1 MKFFLFFLLFTF
13 VCTASFAQQRTK
25 KLIVITLDGYR
36 WKELFRGAD
45 SSLLLNKEF
54 TSQDSAS
61 IIKKYWGENIQKRR
75 EKLMPFFW
83 NIIAKK
89 GQVYGNRDY
98 GNYVDVTNRY
108 WFSYP
113 GYNEIFTGY
122 ADTLIYSNEYP
133 DNPHK
138 NVLEF
143 INKLPKYKNKVAVF
157 TSWDAFPRILNEKR
171 SGLLINSS
179 YSDVIGKLNQTQ
191 KDLNRQQHYIPKIF
205 GNAERLDVLTYFMA
219 KAYLQ
224 QNHPKV
230 LYLSFNDTDAFAHQG
245 KYDSYLDAAN
255 YSDAMISDLWE
266 YLQSDPFY
274 KDQTT
279 FFITVD
285 HGRGKGVEWKH
296 HNSRIEYANETWFAV
311 MGPDTKPLGEI
322 KNSGQIF
329 QNQYAKTIAAFL
341 GLNFPSVNP
350 VGIEIK
356 SVLNYKYPSK

>member
-1 MKFFLFFLLFTF
+1 MKISFIFLLFIF
-13 VCTASFAQQRTK
+13 LCTANFAQQRTK
-25 KLIVITLDGYR
+25 KLIVISLDGYR

-54 TSQDSAS
+54 TSQDSVS
-61 IIKKYWGENIQKRR
+61 IIKKYWSKNIQKSR

-83 NIIAKK
+83 NTLAKK

-98 GNYVDVTNRY
+98 MNYVDVKNRY

-133 DNPHK
+133 DNPHQ
-138 NVLEF
+138 NILEF

-179 YSDVIGKLNQTQ
+179 YSDVTGKLNQTQ
-191 KDLNRQQHYIPKIF
+191 KDLNRQQQYIPKIF
-205 GNAERLDVLTYFMA
+205 GNAERLDGLTYSMA
-219 KAYLQ
+219 KAYLK

-266 YLQSDPFY
+266 YLQSNPFY

-279 FFITVD
+279 LFITVD
-285 HGRGKGVEWKH
+285 HGRGEGVEWIH
-296 HNSRIEYANETWFAV
+296 HNSKIEFANETWFAV
-311 MGPDTKPLGEI
+311 MGPDTRPLGEL
-322 KNSGQIF
+322 KSSGQIF

-341 GLNFPSVNP
+341 GLSFPSVNP
-350 VGIEIK
+350 IGIEVK
-356 SVLNYKYPSK
+356 SVLNYKYPHK

>member
-1 MKFFLFFLLFTF
+1 MKNLFIFLVYTFL
-13 VCTASFAQQRTK
+13 CTAGFAQQRTK

-61 IIKKYWGENIQKRR
+61 IIKKYWSENIQRRR

-83 NIIAKK
+83 NIISKK
-89 GQVYGNRDY
+89 GQLYGNRDY
-98 GNYVDVTNRY
+98 ENYVDVKNKY

-113 GYNEIFTGY
+113 GYNEIFTGF
-122 ADTLIYSNEYP
+122 ADTLINSNEYP
-133 DNPHK
+133 DNPHQ

-143 INKLPKYKNKVAVF
+143 INKLPGYKNKVGVF
-157 TSWDAFPRILNEKR
+157 TSWDAYPRILNEKR
-171 SGLLINSS
+171 SGLFINSG
-179 YSDVIGKLNQTQ
+179 YSDVTGNLNQTQ
-191 KDLNRQQHYIPKIF
+191 KYLNRQQHYFPKIF
-205 GNAERLDVLTYFMA
+205 GNSERLDALTYSMA
-219 KAYLQ
+219 KAYVE

-245 KYDSYLDAAN
+245 KYDFYLDAAN
-255 YSDAMISDLWE
+255 YSDAMISDLWN

-279 FFITVD
+279 LFITVD
-285 HGRGKGVEWKH
+285 HGRGEGDDWKH
-296 HNSRIEYANETWFAV
+296 HNSKIKLANETWFAV
-311 MGPDTKPLGEI
+311 MGPDTKHLGEI
-322 KNSGQIF
+322 KSSGQIF
-329 QNQYAKTIAAFL
+329 QNQFAKTLAAFL

-356 SVLNYKYPSK
+356 SVLISKNPIK